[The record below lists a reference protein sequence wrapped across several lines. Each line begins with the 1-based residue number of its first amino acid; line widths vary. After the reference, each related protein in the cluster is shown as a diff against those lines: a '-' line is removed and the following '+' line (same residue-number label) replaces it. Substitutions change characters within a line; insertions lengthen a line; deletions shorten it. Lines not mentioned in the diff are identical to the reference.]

1 MWLRAA
7 RLPTLTA
14 AITPVLVGSAVP
26 AASGRFDAV
35 VFAAALGGALLIQV
49 GANYANDLFDFQK
62 GADAADRLG
71 PTRVTATGAVTQ
83 RQIAIATAVVF
94 TLAALCGGLLLV
106 KGGVI
111 VLVVGLASIVAALT
125 YVGGPWPYGYHGLGD
140 LACFVFFGV
149 VPVATLDL
157 LHGGALT
164 PASIGAA
171 LPVGCLI
178 SAILV
183 VNNLRDLEQDRRS
196 GKRTLAVI
204 LGDGPTRLEW
214 ALLVGLAYAMPAA
227 GVLAGL
233 WGAGALVA
241 WLSAPLAIRL
251 AMLLR
256 RERGRSLN
264 AVLRDTA
271 RLNLLFNALFALG
284 LILR

>member
-83 RQIAIATAVVF
+83 RQIAIATVVVF
-94 TLAALCGGLLLV
+94 TLAALCGGLLLA

-140 LACFVFFGV
+140 VACFVFFGV
-149 VPVATLDL
+149 VPVATLEL

-183 VNNLRDLEQDRRS
+183 VNNLRDLEQDRMS

-241 WLSAPLAIRL
+241 WLSAPLALRL
-251 AMLLR
+251 AILLR

>member
-83 RQIAIATAVVF
+83 RQIAIATVVVF
-94 TLAALCGGLLLV
+94 TLAALCGGLLLA

-140 LACFVFFGV
+140 VVCFVFFGV
-149 VPVATLDL
+149 VPVATLEL

-241 WLSAPLAIRL
+241 WLSAPLALRL
-251 AMLLR
+251 AILLR